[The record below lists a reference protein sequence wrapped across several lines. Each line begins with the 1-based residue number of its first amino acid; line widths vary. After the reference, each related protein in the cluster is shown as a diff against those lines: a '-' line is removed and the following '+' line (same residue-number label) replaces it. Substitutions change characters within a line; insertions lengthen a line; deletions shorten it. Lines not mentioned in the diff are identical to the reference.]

1 MREIRELEDQMD
13 HLSEK
18 EIDNNMT
25 RIADD
30 LRQIRE
36 ENQQMIASVKN
47 KNRQQVK
54 KKIEIYFQN
63 N

>member
-47 KNRQQVK
+47 KNR
-54 KKIEIYFQN
+54 
-63 N
+63 